1 MAYVVLIGPHFTVNI
16 LSLLRRF
23 IEIIFIMIRVIL
35 IYHKSKCLR
44 SKRRSSPCIFQVV
57 VSLSIRA
64 FVHISPRIFSCFQL
78 ISVKKYQIFDE
89 KFLFSKYFVYI
100 LQQLPSMRTTY
111 PNLRT
116 GTLWER
122 NWHAESCRH
131 DVSCCIGLIKLLF
144 VVSNDNYGDLCENLL

>member
-1 MAYVVLIGPHFTVNI
+1 LRLY
-16 LSLLRRF
+16 LSWYEYKL
-23 IEIIFIMIRVIL
+23 
-35 IYHKSKCLR
+35 KCLR

-100 LQQLPSMRTTY
+100 LQQLPNMRTTH

-131 DVSCCIGLIKLLF
+131 DVSCCIGLIELLF

>member
-23 IEIIFIMIRVIL
+23 IK
-35 IYHKSKCLR
+35 IYHDTSTSRSALIR

-78 ISVKKYQIFDE
+78 ISVKSIRFSTRNSYFRNTFFIFCNNCRACVQPTLTCERARSGNEIGMKNLAD
-89 KFLFSKYFVYI
+89 
-100 LQQLPSMRTTY
+100 TT
-111 PNLRT
+111 
-116 GTLWER
+116 
-122 NWHAESCRH
+122 
-131 DVSCCIGLIKLLF
+131 
-144 VVSNDNYGDLCENLL
+144 

>member
-1 MAYVVLIGPHFTVNI
+1 MLIGPHFTVNI
-16 LSLLRRF
+16 LSLLRIF
-23 IEIIFIMIRVIL
+23 IEIIFIMIRVQVE
-35 IYHKSKCLR
+35 CLR

-64 FVHISPRIFSCFQL
+64 FVHILPRNFSCFQL

-89 KFLFSKYFVYI
+89 KFLFSKYLVYI

-122 NWHAESCRH
+122 NWHAESCRD

>member
-16 LSLLRRF
+16 PSLLRRF
-23 IEIIFIMIRVIL
+23 IK
-35 IYHKSKCLR
+35 IYHDTSTSRSALIR
-44 SKRRSSPCIFQVV
+44 SKRRSSPCIFLVV

-64 FVHISPRIFSCFQL
+64 FVHISPIIFSCFQL
-78 ISVKKYQIFDE
+78 ISVKEYQIFDE
-89 KFLFSKYFVYI
+89 KFLFSKYCVYI

-131 DVSCCIGLIKLLF
+131 NVSCCIGLIKLLF

>member
-23 IEIIFIMIRVIL
+23 IEIIFIMIRVQVEVPSL
-35 IYHKSKCLR
+35 ETSKFSLYF
-44 SKRRSSPCIFQVV
+44 SGSCI
-57 VSLSIRA
+57 SINPSFRA
-64 FVHISPRIFSCFQL
+64 YISPRIFSCFQL